1 MNAKQAFEQA
11 LALSKNYTDETIDG
25 SGALKG
31 EDGITPHIGD
41 NGNWYIGDT
50 DTGVNAEGKDGSD
63 GVDGLSAYQIAVKNG
78 FIGTEKEWE
87 SSLKGEK
94 GDPGKDGLPGA
105 DGRDGIDGKDGAPG
119 ADGKDGITYTPEIG
133 TVTTVAPTENASASV
148 DIDDQNHT
156 ASFNFN
162 IPKGE
167 KGKPGDGVQSA
178 YIPDIYSTTDIPAIT
193 ATAMALTDKLLLGTE
208 SGNKTIAQNEFLEFL
223 KAQGLG
229 ESDAPIPF
237 IRGFRIYMK
246 DFEIHHSSGNNTI
259 AVCSLAD
266 FGISDK
272 SSVYAVLGYAVDGLH
287 GYVFTDN
294 NGDTIKFGRSASF
307 SGTINATI
315 RVCLIVKD
323 GEVTDG
329 VIDGES
335 QALFPGYKAKSAT
348 KGQSLGAGTT
358 IVDLGAVSEFG
369 LIPEDILAI
378 NVVARV
384 TNTGDPHIIW
394 TGTSYVDTND
404 HIFFNGASSF
414 GGNYYVE
421 FKITIFYK
429 SEEAIPVG
437 GGLPDIY
444 TTEDI
449 PAATVTSMALTDK
462 MLLGTPEGNKT
473 FTQNDLVE
481 FLKGQGL
488 GSVDGEALLPGVA
501 VKTADVTVNFSSGS
515 ATTSETLEELFGISV
530 DELISLSSIDLDSL
544 DASSTTLPI
553 DSTSLT
559 PQNKI
564 FLINRGSYTGSSRS
578 VRISAMYKSQV
589 PAGGLS
595 RLRAI
600 SKTKTVTLIGPSS
613 NLPHGKN
620 AIFGVLKEEFNITD
634 ASKMAGIT
642 CYSPDYSVIA
652 YNQSNDGIY
661 IYFPAAY
668 SSATEQT
675 VTVTV
680 FLQDE
685 ASDNQNAES
694 VKGIRELRLTKTVVH
709 NANGGINF
717 ADLSEFEEG
726 LTASEVISVDVVE
739 ADRYLIPVIPKDSSM
754 VQVWFVSST
763 TVDNISATAT
773 ISLLVKDLD
782 VQNVV
787 VSDLPQVTEL
797 AQNDNFLVQPDQG
810 VNSRMIFSDLVAAL
824 KGQDLIDLDGKGRP
838 LLPGYGIAVG
848 KMPFHFPAGQ
858 LYSDLV
864 DPEPYFEGISGSDI
878 VAAIT
883 KDGQGSIQILE
894 NKFRCWAELLGSS
907 EATFEFTV
915 VVLYKL
921 SVPYEPGLKEITK
934 EFTVSI
940 VSGKNFAI
948 CNISDFNVSMN
959 DVVNYEV
966 FPNHSL
972 YDVWYSI
979 GNDGTIYGVY
989 YQTLSSKT
997 LTFRVTLL
1005 VKDYSSIGPEIV
1017 TEGIRMITKQISF
1030 VGSGSPNIT
1039 LANVTDYGVTADQIV
1054 GIQFVSQSDN
1064 NQNPKVYLDTTTGR
1078 IIANFAENTGG
1089 SGLCNLSLFVK
1100 VPVVEQ
1106 KLKPFVKDV
1115 EGTFTNAAWTT
1126 LLTLDGSEEV
1136 GGFTR
1141 DTVGSISVM
1150 DIPVNNVRLALAS
1163 PIIED
1168 DGQIKTLLI
1177 GNGSYPGKVRIK
1189 IDPI

>member
-156 ASFNFN
+156 ASFNFS

-167 KGKPGDGVQSA
+167 KGADGNAGTSTEF
-178 YIPDIYSTTDIPAIT
+178 PDIYTTTDIPAIT
-193 ATAMALTDKLLLGTE
+193 STAMALTDKMLLGTE
-208 SGNKTIAQNEFLEFL
+208 SGNMTVAQSEFLEFL
-223 KAQGLG
+223 KTQGFG
-229 ESDAPIPF
+229 QSNEPVPF
-237 IRGFRIYMK
+237 IRGFRLYIK
-246 DFEIHHSSGNNTI
+246 DFDVAFTLGSDTFLVCELSDLNIADLTNVAFVSGLLLDTDEDTWSYAIYVNQSNSKIYVTGNNPITTPITKKVRICLAVRDAEITDGAGETPLPVLPGYAMIHKEGTVNITSGSKKVKIADLSELGLLEEDVAFCYATLNNYIEPTISGWSGNAVVKENAIWFI
-259 AVCSLAD
+259 AD
-266 FGISDK
+266 
-272 SSVYAVLGYAVDGLH
+272 
-287 GYVFTDN
+287 
-294 NGDTIKFGRSASF
+294 
-307 SGTINATI
+307 
-315 RVCLIVKD
+315 
-323 GEVTDG
+323 
-329 VIDGES
+329 
-335 QALFPGYKAKSAT
+335 
-348 KGQSLGAGTT
+348 
-358 IVDLGAVSEFG
+358 
-369 LIPEDILAI
+369 
-378 NVVARV
+378 VVA
-384 TNTGDPHIIW
+384 
-394 TGTSYVDTND
+394 TSTFTCNVDYT
-404 HIFFNGASSF
+404 
-414 GGNYYVE
+414 VV
-421 FKITIFYK
+421 YK
-429 SEEAIPVG
+429 TETSLPEAT
-437 GGLPDIY
+437 LPNIY
-444 TTEDI
+444 DTTSI

-462 MLLGTPEGNKT
+462 MLLGTLDGNKT
-473 FTQNDLVE
+473 ITQNDLVE

-488 GSVDGEALLPGVA
+488 GSVDGEAMLPGVA

-544 DASSTTLPI
+544 DASSTVLPI
-553 DSTSLT
+553 DSTALT

-589 PAGGLS
+589 LAGGS
-595 RLRAI
+595 PGLRAI
-600 SKTKTVTLIGPSS
+600 SKTKVIALTTSWA
-613 NLPHGKN
+613 NGKSG
-620 AIFGVLKEEFNITD
+620 IWGKVKEDFSITD
-634 ASKMAGIT
+634 FSKIVGMT
-642 CYSPDYSVIA
+642 CISNNYSIVAWD
-652 YNQSNDGIY
+652 SNSDNIY
-661 IYFPAAY
+661 INCPGAGDSQEIA
-668 SSATEQT
+668 SI
-675 VTVTV
+675 TVTV

-685 ASDNQNAES
+685 TSNNQNAES

-739 ADRYLIPVIPKDSSM
+739 ADRYLIPVIPKDSSL

-838 LLPGYGIAVG
+838 LLPGYGIVVG

-883 KDGQGSIQILE
+883 KDGQGSIQISE

-921 SVPYEPGLKEITK
+921 PVPYEPGLKEITK

-979 GNDGTIYGVY
+979 GNDGTIYGIY

-1005 VKDYSSIGPEIV
+1005 VKDYSNVGPEIV
-1017 TEGIRMITKQISF
+1017 TEGIRMVTKQISF
-1030 VGSGSPNIT
+1030 VGSGTPNIT

-1064 NQNPKVYLDTTTGR
+1064 NQNPNVYLDTATGR
-1078 IIANFAENTGG
+1078 IIATFAANTGG

-1115 EGTFTNAAWTT
+1115 TVNLQGTAGS
-1126 LLTLDGSEEV
+1126 LTGIYLDGSDDV
-1136 GGFTR
+1136 GGYTV
-1141 DTVGSISVM
+1141 DDVGSITATA
-1150 DIPVNNVRLALAS
+1150 I
-1163 PIIED
+1163 
-1168 DGQIKTLLI
+1168 T
-1177 GNGSYPGKVRIK
+1177 PGKWICSPAITNSNEIAVVKQPNSTDGTCVVRIR